1 MKQKN
6 LLTALKK
13 VKMFKLNYKT
23 GTKLGFDNLSIVVY
37 YLPDDKKIN
46 TNLSSFE
53 KKFKIKLSDLQRKN
67 LFAKKNK
74 QLAFFNSKGKQEQIV
89 IHKFKFDE
97 KFSVDY
103 FRNHLAGFIKEI
115 KNDEAKSLH
124 IFIPEFNL
132 FNKYFDDKE
141 YFYRSFIE
149 GLSLGNYTFDKYKK
163 ERSKT
168 RNLSVFIYADD
179 DKVLKTAITKNN
191 SVIEGVFFTKD
202 LQNEPPSA
210 LRPFELADSIKEKL
224 TKLGMKVTVFD
235 EKEIKKRNMGGL
247 IAVGQGSDAK
257 PRFIVIEYKPK
268 NKKSNGK
275 KIALV
280 GKGVTFDT
288 GGYCIKPW
296 QGMLDMK
303 ADMSGAAVVAGTML
317 AAAKMKLPIEIL
329 GVIPAAENM
338 INGEAMRPGDVVKTA
353 SGKTIEVG
361 HTDAEGRMILADALD
376 YASKQKPDE
385 IIDFATLTGAC
396 VVALGIGVAGL
407 FTKNDSIADDLYK
420 AGMKTYNRLWR
431 LPMWDE
437 YNKDN
442 ESKIADVNNDGGR
455 WAGAITAAKFLE
467 HFVDK
472 KIPWAHLDIAGP
484 AIANDLTNYNKDF
497 MTGFGVRL
505 MIEYLSNLK
514 EDK

>member
-1 MKQKN
+1 
-6 LLTALKK
+6 
-13 VKMFKLNYKT
+13 MFKLNYKP
-23 GTKLGFDNLSIVVY
+23 GVNLRVDTLSTVVTY
-37 YLPDDKKIN
+37 IQDDKNIDK
-46 TNLSSFE
+46 NLEEFE
-53 KKFKIKLSDLQRKN
+53 KKFKFKLSELQKKN
-67 LFAKKNK
+67 LRVKKNK
-74 QLAFFNSKGKQEQIV
+74 QLKFFNSKGKQEQLV
-89 IHKFKFDE
+89 IHKFKLDE
-97 KFSVDY
+97 KFTVDY
-103 FRNHLAGFIKEI
+103 FRNHLAGFIKEMQ
-115 KNDEAKSLH
+115 NDEVQSLH
-124 IFIPEFNL
+124 IFIPDINMVK
-132 FNKYFDDKE
+132 KYFDDKE
-141 YFYRSFIE
+141 YFYRSFVE
-149 GLSLGNYTFDKYKK
+149 GISLGNYTFDKYKK
-163 ERSKT
+163 ERDKT
-168 RNLSVFIYADD
+168 RNLSVFIHADD
-179 DKVLKTAITKNN
+179 EKVIKSAIAKNN
-191 SVIEGVFFTKD
+191 SVVDGIFFTKD

-210 LRPFELADSIKEKL
+210 LRPFELADSVREKL
-224 TKLGMKVTVFD
+224 TKHGMKVTVFD

-247 IAVGQGSDAK
+247 IAVGQGSNAK

-268 NKKSNGK
+268 NKKGNGK

-296 QGMLDMK
+296 QGMLEMK

-317 AAAKMKLPIEIL
+317 AAAKMNLPVEIL

-396 VVALGIGVAGL
+396 VVALGLGVAGL
-407 FTKNDSIADDLYK
+407 FTKNDSLADELYK
-420 AGMKTYNRLWR
+420 AGMKTYDRLWR
-431 LPMWDE
+431 LPMWDD

-455 WAGAITAAKFLE
+455 WGGAITAAKFLE
-467 HFVDK
+467 NFVDK

-484 AIANDLTNYNKDF
+484 AVANDLTNYNKVF

-505 MIEYLSNLK
+505 MIEYLSNIK
-514 EDK
+514 ESE

>member
-1 MKQKN
+1 
-6 LLTALKK
+6 
-13 VKMFKLNYKT
+13 MFKLNYKS
-23 GTKLGFDNLSIVVY
+23 GGKLGFDALSIAVY
-37 YLPDDKKIN
+37 YLQDDKNIDSH
-46 TNLSSFE
+46 LMSFE
-53 KKFKIKLSDLQRKN
+53 KKFRIKLSELQKKN
-67 LFAKKNK
+67 ILVKKNK
-74 QLAFFNSKGKQEQIV
+74 QLSFFNSKGKQEQIV
-89 IHKFKFDE
+89 IHKFKLDE
-97 KFSVDY
+97 KFTVDY

-115 KNDEAKSLH
+115 KNDELQSLH
-124 IFIPEFNL
+124 IFLPDFRL
-132 FNKYFDDKE
+132 FIKYFDDKE
-141 YFYRSFIE
+141 YFYRSFME

-163 ERSKT
+163 EKEKT

-179 DKVLKTAITKNN
+179 EKVVKSAISKNN
-191 SVIEGVFFTKD
+191 SVIEGIFFTKD

-210 LRPFELADSIKEKL
+210 LRPFELAESIKEKL
-224 TKLGMKVTVFD
+224 SKYGMKVTVFD

-247 IAVGQGSDAK
+247 IAVGQGSNAK
-257 PRFIVIEYKPK
+257 PRFILIEYKPK
-268 NKKSNGK
+268 VKALLKKKVS
-275 KIALV
+275 LV

-296 QGMLDMK
+296 QGMLEMK

-317 AAAKMKLPIEIL
+317 AAAKMNLPIEIL

-338 INGEAMRPGDVVKTA
+338 INGEAMRPSDIIKTA

-396 VVALGIGVAGL
+396 VVALGLNVAGL
-407 FTKNDSIADDLYK
+407 FTKNDRLADEFYNV
-420 AGMKTYNRLWR
+420 GMKTYDRVWR

-437 YNKDN
+437 YHKEN
-442 ESKIADVNNDGGR
+442 ESKVADLNNDGGR
-455 WAGAITAAKFLE
+455 WGGAITAAKFLE
-467 HFVDK
+467 NFVDK

-484 AIANDLTNYNKDF
+484 AVANDLTNYNKDY

-505 MIEYLSNLK
+505 MIEYLSNIK
-514 EDK
+514 EN

>member
-1 MKQKN
+1 
-6 LLTALKK
+6 
-13 VKMFKLNYKT
+13 MFKLNYKP
-23 GTKLGFDNLSIVVY
+23 GVKSGFDNLSVAIY
-37 YLPDDKKIN
+37 YIQDDKKIN
-46 TNLSSFE
+46 NTLTAFE
-53 KKFKIKLSDLQRKN
+53 KKFRIKLSELQRKN
-67 LFAKKNK
+67 LLVKKNK
-74 QLAFFNSKGKQEQIV
+74 QLKFFNSKGKQEQIV
-89 IHKFKFDE
+89 INKFKLDE
-97 KFSVDY
+97 KFTVDY

-115 KNDEAKSLH
+115 KNDEVQSLH
-124 IFIPEFNL
+124 IFIPDISL
-132 FNKYFDDKE
+132 VKKYFDDKE
-141 YFYRSFIE
+141 YFYRAFIE

-163 ERSKT
+163 DRDKT
-168 RNLSVFIYADD
+168 RNLSVFIHADD
-179 DKVLKTAITKNN
+179 EKVLKSAISKNN
-191 SVIEGVFFTKD
+191 SLIEGIFFTKD

-210 LRPFELADSIKEKL
+210 LRPFELADSIKETL
-224 TKLGMKVTVFD
+224 TKQGIKVTIFD

-247 IAVGQGSDAK
+247 IAVGKGSNAK

-268 NKKSNGK
+268 NKKSNSK

-296 QGMLDMK
+296 QGMLEMK
-303 ADMSGAAVVAGTML
+303 ADMSGAAVVAGTIL
-317 AAAKMKLPIEIL
+317 AAAKMNLPIEIL
-329 GVIPAAENM
+329 GVIPTAENM
-338 INGEAMRPGDVVKTA
+338 INGEAMRPSDVVKTA

-396 VVALGIGVAGL
+396 VIALGLNVAGI
-407 FTKNDSIADDLYK
+407 FTKYDRLADDLYQT
-420 AGMKTYNRLWR
+420 GMKTYDRVWR

-437 YNKDN
+437 YNKEN
-442 ESKIADVNNDGGR
+442 ESKIADLNNDGGR

-467 HFVDK
+467 NFVDK

-484 AIANDLTNYNKDF
+484 AVANDLTNYNKDF

-505 MIEYLSNLK
+505 MFEYLSNIK
-514 EDK
+514 ENNKS

>member
-1 MKQKN
+1 MFRLSYTVGSKPIKYKSLSTAVFYLADDKN
-6 LLTALKK
+6 LKS
-13 VKMFKLNYKT
+13 Y
-23 GTKLGFDNLSIVVY
+23 I
-37 YLPDDKKIN
+37 I
-46 TNLSSFE
+46 SFE
-53 KKFKIKLSDLQRKN
+53 KKFRIKLSDLNKKN
-67 LFAKKNK
+67 ILQKKNK
-74 QLAFFNSKGKQEQIV
+74 QIIISNSKGKPDSI
-89 IHKFKFDE
+89 ILHKFKMDE

-103 FRNHLAGFIKEI
+103 FRNHLAGLIKEF
-115 KNDEAKSLH
+115 KNDKVQSLH
-124 IFIPEFNL
+124 IFIPEHKL
-132 FNKYFDDKE
+132 VKKYFDNEE
-141 YFYRSFIE
+141 YYYRTFLE

-163 ERSKT
+163 EREKI
-168 RNLSVFIYADD
+168 RNLSIVLYAEIERLM
-179 DKVLKTAITKNN
+179 KSAISKNKI
-191 SVIEGVFFTKD
+191 VMEGIFFTKD
-202 LQNEPPSA
+202 LQNEPGSS
-210 LRPFELADSIKEKL
+210 LRPFELADRIKETLSKYGL
-224 TKLGMKVTVFD
+224 KITVFD

-247 IAVGQGSDAK
+247 LAVGQGSNAK
-257 PRFIVIEYKPK
+257 PRFIIIEYKPK
-268 NKKSNGK
+268 LKNKSSK

-296 QGMLDMK
+296 QGMTEMK

-317 AAAKMKLPIEIL
+317 AASKANIPFEIL

-338 INGEAMRPGDVVKTA
+338 INGEAMRPGDVVRTA

-396 VVALGIGVAGL
+396 VVALGLNAAGI
-407 FTKNDSIADDLYK
+407 FTKNDELAENLYEM
-420 AGMKTYNRLWR
+420 GMRTYDRVWR

-455 WAGAITAAKFLE
+455 WGGAITAAKFLE
-467 HFVDK
+467 NFVDK
-472 KIPWAHLDIAGP
+472 KIPWAHIDIAGP
-484 AIANDLTNYNKDF
+484 AIANDLTNYNKTY

-505 MIEYLSNLK
+505 MFEYLSGLHSEK
-514 EDK
+514 

>member
-1 MKQKN
+1 
-6 LLTALKK
+6 
-13 VKMFKLNYKT
+13 MFRLNYKI
-23 GTKLGFDNLSIVVY
+23 GSKLIFDNLSIVVD
-37 YLPDDKKIN
+37 YLHDNK
-46 TNLSSFE
+46 NLSDNIIAFE
-53 KKFKIKLSDLQRKN
+53 KKFRIKLSELQKKN
-67 LFAKKNK
+67 LLEKKNR
-74 QLAFFNSKGKQEQIV
+74 QVDISNSQNKPGNI
-89 IHKFKFDE
+89 IINKFKFDE
-97 KFSVDY
+97 KFTVDY
-103 FRNHLAGFIKEI
+103 FRNHLAGLIKELE
-115 KNDEAKSLH
+115 NQQVQSLH
-124 IFIPEFNL
+124 IFIPDFKL
-132 FNKYFDDKE
+132 FNEFFDDKE
-141 YFYRSFIE
+141 YFYRSFLE

-163 ERSKT
+163 EKSKT
-168 RNLSVFIYADD
+168 RSINVFLYADD
-179 DKVLKTAITKNN
+179 EKILKSSITKNN
-191 SVIEGVFFTKD
+191 SVIEGIFFTKD
-202 LQNEPPSA
+202 LQNEPPSS

-224 TKLGMKVTVFD
+224 SKFGMKVTVFD

-268 NKKSNGK
+268 NTKPNGK

-296 QGMLDMK
+296 QGMLEMK
-303 ADMSGAAVVAGTML
+303 ADMSGAAVVAGTIL
-317 AAAKMKLPIEIL
+317 AAAKMNLPIEIL
-329 GVIPAAENM
+329 GVIPSAENM

-396 VVALGIGVAGL
+396 VVALGLSVAGL
-407 FTKNDSIADDLYK
+407 FTKNDSLANELYQT
-420 AGMKTYNRLWR
+420 GMKTFDRLWR
-431 LPMWDE
+431 LPMWDD
-437 YNKDN
+437 YHKDN

-455 WAGAITAAKFLE
+455 WGGAITAAKFLE
-467 HFVDK
+467 NFVDK

-484 AIANDLTNYNKDF
+484 AIANDLTNYNKTY

-505 MIEYLSNLK
+505 MTEYLSK
-514 EDK
+514 ISTIK